1 MLNEQPMHSE
11 AVVFVL
17 RALQQSSQPM
27 NVTRLAKA
35 IPKSALKAKNDLRA
49 LLQQLVKAGQV
60 RFHQARST
68 VYWLPNLEEQAG
80 ARVLE
85 ALNDVP
91 LTQTELKNKLRS
103 LLVGWPPPKRDEIIA
118 LLIKEKRVYKVAP
131 LTGKAK
137 LLSARAEPT
146 PQDYIKLSLRL
157 AVAKLKP
164 MGFTAEQV
172 FAAAQKLLQQEP
184 TAEKPPAQSPPK
196 RDFGKPD
203 LERMIQLKLAAANG
217 ALVSLS
223 DLRRSLA
230 TEIPDKATFDRAVL
244 RLAESERVALHH
256 HDYPGGLSQEEREA
270 LVVDDCGNF
279 YVGIALRV

>member
-1 MLNEQPMHSE
+1 MLNEQSTHSE

-27 NVTRLAKA
+27 NVSKLAKA
-35 IPKSALKAKNDLRA
+35 VPKSALKVKTDLPE
-49 LLQQLVKAGQV
+49 LLQELVKAGQV
-60 RFHQARST
+60 RSHQARSA
-68 VYWLPNLEEQAG
+68 VYWLPKLEEQAG

-91 LTQTELKNKLRS
+91 LTQTELKSKLRS
-103 LLVGWPPPKRDEIIA
+103 LLVGWPLPKRNEIID

-131 LTGKAK
+131 LAGKAK
-137 LLSARAEPT
+137 LLSAHAELT

-172 FAAAQKLLQQEP
+172 FAATYSLLQQGP
-184 TAEKPPAQSPPK
+184 TVDKPSVQSAPK
-196 RDFGKPD
+196 RDFGNTI

-230 TEIPDKATFDRAVL
+230 AEIPDKSAFDRAVL
-244 RLAESERVALHH
+244 RLAESDRVALHR
-256 HDYPGGLSQEEREA
+256 HDYPGGLSLEERDA
-270 LVVDDCGNF
+270 LVVDDRGDYF
-279 YVGIALRV
+279 VGIALRV

>member
-1 MLNEQPMHSE
+1 MLNEQSTHSD

-17 RALQQSSQPM
+17 RALEQSSQPL
-27 NVTRLAKA
+27 NITRLTKA
-35 IPKSALKAKNDLRA
+35 VPKSALKAKNDLPEILR
-49 LLQQLVKAGQV
+49 QLVKAGQV
-60 RFHQARST
+60 RSHQARST
-68 VYWLPNLEEQAG
+68 VYWLPDLEEQASE
-80 ARVLE
+80 RVLE
-85 ALNDVP
+85 ALGDIP

-103 LLVGWPPPKRDEIIA
+103 LLIGWPPPKRDEMIA
-118 LLIKEKRVYKVAP
+118 LLIKEKRVYKVSP
-131 LTGKAK
+131 LTGKAH
-137 LLSARAEPT
+137 LLSARAVPT

-164 MGFTAEQV
+164 LGFTAEQV
-172 FAAAQKLLQQEP
+172 YGAALQFLQQRP
-184 TAEKPPAQSPPK
+184 LYEKPPLQSHP
-196 RDFGKPD
+196 KPD
-203 LERMIQLKLAAANG
+203 VGKTILERMIQLKLAAANG

-230 TEIPDKATFDRAVL
+230 AEIPDKATFDQAVL

-270 LVVDDCGNF
+270 LVIDDRGNF